1 MCRAAVLWP
10 RSSLLV
16 QHEVSLDNA
25 FNSAFQNMYGAHFVE
40 HSSTAPRMLVFSSDT
55 IEAHMALRHLKSQP
69 SFSDVLLVLPHAWMR
84 RKAFT
89 PWLTAFTVLSTGTSD
104 TYLISS
110 SGSTAQ
116 LPGPWCLL
124 RSQARPAHTASPVAT
139 AVTAVC
145 AGACAGVPSLA
156 ATFDVKVDAHSV
168 RALFDTGSD
177 VSCVRRSYLT
187 QRNIKFT
194 AAPASLSGLNGTIM
208 SSFGH
213 VDLRLQVKGLHVT
226 QRCVVMDSLPA
237 AHLQVLLGNDF
248 LASTSATIHITPERV
263 TCQLTSKGRQ
273 AELRR
278 DFAVSA
284 CASASSS
291 ACAVHVLTS
300 KRAQEKLCKS
310 VLQQRAPA
318 FAIQLQPVEDNS
330 GGVVSAVK
338 DTKHLSPCVAQ
349 VVARHTEGTL
359 SGRMAEGVPD
369 STYTFSIDLLPGA
382 TPRAMKQY
390 RLTPLEKD
398 ALAAQVQDLLAK
410 GWINP
415 SVSPWSAPILFVPKP
430 DGSLRLCVDFRY
442 LNSCTVKN
450 AYPLPNIEE
459 LLDKLTGAKVFSSL
473 DLKSGYHQIG
483 IDLEDRSKT
492 AFRTPFG
499 HFEWNVMPFG
509 LTNAPAIFQRA
520 MDSILGDFVGDFC
533 LVYLDDVL
541 IYSSS
546 PEEHARHLDLIL
558 TKLQDH
564 NLVCHPDK
572 CQFELSELR
581 YLGYI
586 VGKDGLKPDPAKV
599 QIVQD
604 WVTPKDTGE
613 VRSFLGLVNY
623 FRRFIPRYDALAA
636 PLYAQTRKEP
646 PPWDRSCDASFAA
659 LKRALTN
666 APTLRLP
673 DMKEAFH
680 VFSDASVRGIGGVLM
695 QTFADGMHPIAFIG
709 RRQTSAEVNYI
720 TTEQELLALVY
731 CLKVWR
737 CYLEGLTFVVHTD
750 HQPLAW
756 LHTQTS
762 LSRRQARWVEYL
774 GRFNFTIQWEPRD
787 KNVVADCMSKALSL
801 SEPTHVDHDLL
812 ECLPILAPAML
823 PDLPPPPPY
832 SLWWQHVLHAQL
844 DPTARA
850 LPLAAAATLP
860 TVNAGVPATELPL
873 EPMDSDDEDLV
884 VPYVGEAPD
893 LPLTSVRE
901 QNARLHERDVL
912 LDTFFANVQEGY
924 RLDAWFAVDSNT
936 TSLRFED
943 QYWWKDH
950 ALVIPDHKDLRQS
963 VLYWHHDQPWC
974 AHMGIK
980 RTLDL
985 MQRAYWWPTIRKD
998 VEAYVKTCHSC
1009 QTNKIWRHNT
1019 QPLLSP
1025 LSIPSGC
1032 WRTIGVDLIQ
1042 DLPPSSGFTAI
1053 CVFVDHFSK
1062 AVRLVPTT
1070 ISLNA
1075 AGFADIFFREVF
1087 PHYGF
1092 PLRVVSDQGT
1102 QWNNAFFKD
1111 LCQLLDINLAMSS
1124 SFHPQTNAATERSNA
1139 VVAEMLRHFV
1149 APNHND
1155 WSRWLPL
1162 VEFAINNSYHDAI
1175 GCTPFSLNRLTQPL
1189 NPMQALLARKA
1200 PSSPAAEQTAVQARA
1215 NYYRAHQLLYMTR
1228 NRMKQQADAYR
1239 HLRTFTEGEKVLL
1252 NTKFLSLQHPTRR
1265 NKLIPRWIGP
1275 FLVER
1280 LVGKTA
1286 LRLKLPKNVGLHPTV
1301 HYSICRHY
1309 NERDTLFR
1317 APPPLLV
1324 GEDLEYE
1331 VEKILNHKL
1340 VGNSVQFLI
1349 LWKGHSH
1356 DDASWQPDVDLVNC
1370 DERILEYLNTLNRK
1384 SRPAVEKRLPKELLK
1399 ALKLM

>member
-1 MCRAAVLWP
+1 
-10 RSSLLV
+10 
-16 QHEVSLDNA
+16 
-25 FNSAFQNMYGAHFVE
+25 
-40 HSSTAPRMLVFSSDT
+40 MLVLFSDPV
-55 IEAHMALRHLKSQP
+55 EAHMALRHLKSQP
-69 SFSDVLLVLPHAWMR
+69 AISDTLLIVPQAWTR

-89 PWLTAFTVLSTGTSD
+89 PWLSAFAILSTGTAD
-104 TYLISS
+104 AYLISS
-110 SGSTAQ
+110 SGSTPA
-116 LPGPWCLL
+116 LPGQWCLMRML
-124 RSQARPAHTASPVAT
+124 SRPAHSASPVAT
-139 AVTAVC
+139 TCTAMC
-145 AGACAGVPSLA
+145 SAARSGVPSLA
-156 ATFDVKVDAHSV
+156 ATFDIKVDAHCV

-194 AAPASLSGLNGTIM
+194 TAPAMLSGLNGAILQ
-208 SSFGH
+208 SYGH
-213 VDLRLQVKGLHVT
+213 VDLRLQLKGLRLT
-226 QRCVVMDSLPA
+226 QRCIVMESLPA
-237 AHLQVLLGNDF
+237 PHLQVLLGNDF
-248 LASTSATIHITPERV
+248 LAAANAIIKIGPERV
-263 TCQLTSKGRQ
+263 VCQLSSKDQ
-273 AELRR
+273 QVELCRE
-278 DFAVSA
+278 FAMLAKNA
-284 CASASSS
+284 CASSS
-291 ACAVHVLTS
+291 ASAFSAPASVKTHVLTS
-300 KRAQEKLCKS
+300 KRAQEKLCKT
-310 VLQQRAPA
+310 VTEERAPA
-318 FAIQLQPVEDNS
+318 FAIRMVPVDEDS
-330 GGVVSAVK
+330 DIAVSAAT
-338 DTKHLSPCVAQ
+338 DTKLLSPCVAQ
-349 VVARHTEGTL
+349 VVTKYAEGTL
-359 SGRMAEGVPD
+359 SGHMANGVPD
-369 STYTFSIDLLPGA
+369 STFTFAIDLLPGA
-382 TPRAMKQY
+382 VPRAMKQY

-398 ALAAQVQDLLAK
+398 ALAAQVWDLIAK

-430 DGSLRLCVDFRY
+430 DGSLRLCVDYRY

-459 LLDKLTGAKVFSSL
+459 LLDKLAGAKVFSSL

-483 IDLEDRSKT
+483 IDHEDRSKT

-520 MDSILGDFVGDFC
+520 MDAILGDFIGDFC

-546 PEEHARHLDLIL
+546 PEEHARHLDLVL
-558 TKLQDH
+558 AKLQEH

-586 VGKDGLKPDPAKV
+586 VGREGLKPDPAKV
-599 QIVQD
+599 QLVQD

-636 PLYAQTRKEP
+636 PLYAMTKKEP
-646 PPWDRSCDASFAA
+646 PPWDRSCDAAFEA

-673 DMKEAFH
+673 NLKLTFH
-680 VFSDASVRGIGGVLM
+680 VYSDASVRGIGGVLM
-695 QTFADGMHPIAFIG
+695 QCYPDGMHPIAFIG
-709 RRQTSAEVNYI
+709 RRQTTAEVNYI

-762 LSRRQARWVEYL
+762 LSRRQARWVEFL
-774 GRFNFTIQWEPRD
+774 GRFHFAIQWEPRD
-787 KNVVADCMSKALSL
+787 KNVVADCISKALSL
-801 SEPTHVDHDLL
+801 PEPTHADHDLL

-823 PDLPPPPPY
+823 PELPPPPPY
-832 SLWWQHVLHAQL
+832 PLWWQHVLHAQL

-850 LPLAAAATLP
+850 LPLAITKVLP
-860 TVNAGVPATELPL
+860 GVNTAIPATEVPLVPL
-873 EPMDSDDEDLV
+873 ETSDDEELT
-884 VPYVGEAPD
+884 VPFDGELPD

-912 LDTFFANVQEGY
+912 LDTFFTDVQDGY
-924 RLDAWFAVDSNT
+924 RLDAWFAVDANT
-936 TSLRFED
+936 ANLRFEN

-974 AHMGIK
+974 AHLGIK

-998 VEAYVKTCHSC
+998 VEAYVTSCHSC
-1009 QTNKIWRHNT
+1009 QTNKIHRQKT

-1042 DLPPSSGFTAI
+1042 DLPPSNNYTAI

-1070 ISLNA
+1070 ISLDA
-1075 AGFADIFFREVF
+1075 SAFADIFLREVF

-1092 PLRVVSDQGT
+1092 PLRLVSDQGT

-1111 LCQLLDINLAMSS
+1111 LCRLLDIDLAMSS
-1124 SFHPQTNAATERSNA
+1124 SFHPQTNAAVERSNA

-1149 APNHND
+1149 APNHDD

-1162 VEFAINNSYHDAI
+1162 VEFAINNSYHEAI

-1189 NPMQALLARKA
+1189 NPMQALLSRN
-1200 PSSPAAEQTAVQARA
+1200 SPASTSAEQTAIQARA

-1239 HLRTFTEGEKVLL
+1239 LLRSFAEGDKVLL
-1252 NTKFLSLQHPTRR
+1252 NTKFLSLQHPSRR

-1275 FLVER
+1275 FVVEN

-1286 LRLKLPKNVGLHPTV
+1286 LKLKLPKNVSLHPTV

-1309 NERDTLFR
+1309 KERDNLFR

-1324 GEDLEYE
+1324 GDDLEYE
-1331 VEKILNHKL
+1331 VEKILDHKL
-1340 VGNSVQFLI
+1340 YKNSIQFLV
-1349 LWKGHSH
+1349 LWKGHPR
-1356 DDASWQPDVDLVNC
+1356 DDATWQPDTDLVNC
-1370 DERILEYLNTLNRK
+1370 DERILEYLNTLNRR
-1384 SRPAVEKRLPKELLK
+1384 SRPAVERRLPDTLRK
-1399 ALKLM
+1399 ALRLS